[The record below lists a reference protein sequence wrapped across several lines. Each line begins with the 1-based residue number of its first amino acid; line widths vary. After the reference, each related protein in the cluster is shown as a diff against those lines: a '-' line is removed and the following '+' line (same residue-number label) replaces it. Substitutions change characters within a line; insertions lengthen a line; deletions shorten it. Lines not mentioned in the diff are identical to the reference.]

1 MVTTLKKAKK
11 LFSFKTL
18 KYVYSEEKKTTA
30 VQLNIEDFF
39 NLIETLNVI
48 EDKNLMRSIQRGLKD
63 ISENKPYYTAEF
75 KKQLGKY
82 SSYKKK
88 NRITACRSI
97 LQL

>member
-18 KYVYSEEKKTTA
+18 KYVYSEEKKPTA

-48 EDKNLMRSIQRGLKD
+48 EDKKLMRSIQRGLKD
-63 ISENKPYYTAEF
+63 ISENKLYSHTEIF
-75 KKQLGKY
+75 K
-82 SSYKKK
+82 
-88 NRITACRSI
+88 
-97 LQL
+97 